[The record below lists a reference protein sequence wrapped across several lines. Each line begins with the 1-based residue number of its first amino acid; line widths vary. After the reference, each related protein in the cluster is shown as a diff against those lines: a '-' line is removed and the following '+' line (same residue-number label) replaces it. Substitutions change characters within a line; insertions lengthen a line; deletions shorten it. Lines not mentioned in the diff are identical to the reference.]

1 MDPTFEVILTD
12 ARIRLVAGLAD
23 RFGVQVYLVGGC
35 LRDVVMSRPVHDFD
49 FALSGADKALPAEL
63 ARCIGGHFFWLDR
76 ERRQS
81 RVVTGSGPEAFTFDF
96 SPIRGDGIL
105 EDLALR
111 DFTVNALGL
120 EVTSESADVLDPLSG
135 RQDIARQRIRACGPN
150 TFDDDPLRLLRAVR
164 FAATLDFAID
174 DDTWRELRQRCHLLE
189 RVAGERL
196 RDELFGILGARNAAK
211 YLAMLLDAGLFPRIA
226 PGLFESATTFC
237 EPAERLAFVAEVERV
252 LDGLQGLFPDE
263 REPFAAHLERSVEG
277 GIPLLSLVKLAAL
290 LSGENAR
297 KHIRDCADRIRL
309 GTKARAELASLC
321 DCLVAFPSLPEGTLG
336 ERVLYRFF
344 RDREP
349 GGPELV
355 ILPLAARTVNHGTAA
370 SLVSYYFRDYRAGD
384 ADLLLS
390 GDQVME
396 LLGIG
401 PGPRLGEVLETLRE
415 AESTGRVTTEREARE
430 FILKNQLTT
439 AGR

>member
-1 MDPTFEVILTD
+1 MDPAFEEILAD
-12 ARIRLVAGLAD
+12 ARIRLVAGLAE

-35 LRDVVMSRPVHDFD
+35 LRDAIMGRPIHDFD
-49 FALSGADKALPAEL
+49 FALSGADEALPAEL

-81 RVVTGSGPEAFTFDF
+81 RVVIGSGLEAFTFDF
-96 SPIRGDGIL
+96 SQMRGAGIL

-111 DFTVNALGL
+111 DFTVNALAL
-120 EVTSESADVLDPLSG
+120 AVTGEPEDVLDPLSG
-135 RQDIARQRIRACGPN
+135 REDISRQSIRACGPN
-150 TFDDDPLRLLRAVR
+150 SFDNDPLRLLRAVR

-174 DDTWRELRQRCHLLE
+174 DSTWRELLKRSNLLE
-189 RVAGERL
+189 SAAGERV
-196 RDELFGILGARNAAK
+196 RDELFCILGVRNAAK
-211 YLAMLLDAGLFPRIA
+211 YLAMLLDAGLLARIA
-226 PGLFESATTFC
+226 PGLFESLTNFDS
-237 EPAERLAFVAEVERV
+237 PAERVAFVAEVDAV
-252 LDGLQGLFPDE
+252 LNGLPGMFPDE
-263 REPFAAHLERSVEG
+263 REPFADHLERIVEG
-277 GIPLLSLVKLAAL
+277 GIPLFSLIKLAAL
-290 LSGENAR
+290 LAGDDAR
-297 KHIRDCADRIRL
+297 KDIRKCADRICL
-309 GTKARAELASLC
+309 GTKARAELAVLC
-321 DCLVAFPSLPEGTLG
+321 DCLAVFPTLPEGVPG

-355 ILPLAARTVNHGTAA
+355 ILPLAARAVAQKLA
-370 SLVSYYFRDYRAGD
+370 SRLVSYFFRAYRASD

-390 GDQVME
+390 GAQLME

-401 PGPRLGEVLETLRE
+401 PGPRLGEIMETLRE
-415 AESTGRVTTEREARE
+415 AESTGRVATAGEARE

>member
-1 MDPTFEVILTD
+1 MDPTFEVLLAD
-12 ARIRLVAGLAD
+12 ARIRIVAGLAE
-23 RFGVQVYLVGGC
+23 RFGVKVYLVGGC
-35 LRDVVMSRPVHDFD
+35 LRDTVMGRAVHDFD
-49 FALSGADKALPAEL
+49 FASSGADEALPAEL
-63 ARCIGGHFFWLDR
+63 ARRIGGHFFWLDR

-120 EVTSESADVLDPLSG
+120 AVTSESGDVLDPLSG
-135 RQDIARQRIRACGPN
+135 RQDIARQKIRACGPN

-174 DDTWRELRQRCHLLE
+174 DNTWRELRQRCHLLE

-211 YLAMLLDAGLFPRIA
+211 YLAMLLDAGLLALIA
-226 PGLFESATTFC
+226 PGLFETVTTC
-237 EPAERLAFVAEVERV
+237 RGPAERLAFVAEAEAI
-252 LDGLQGLFPDE
+252 LNGLQGLFPKE
-263 REPFAAHLERSVEG
+263 LEHFAAHLERFVEG
-277 GIPLLSLVKLAAL
+277 GIPLLSLLKLAAL
-290 LSGENAR
+290 LAGDDAR
-297 KHIRDCADRIRL
+297 KHIRNCADRIRL
-309 GTKARAELASLC
+309 GTKARAELAVLC
-321 DCLVAFPSLPEGTLG
+321 NCLASFPALPDGTPG

-355 ILPLAARTVNHGTAA
+355 ILPLAAGIVGREIT
-370 SLVSYYFRDYRAGD
+370 SLLVSYYFSDYRASD

-390 GDQVME
+390 GAQIMD

-401 PGPRLGEVLETLRE
+401 PGPRLGEILETLRE
-415 AESTGRVTTEREARE
+415 AESTGRVATAGEARE